1 MTLCNLYILK
11 KNNMKTLHI
20 DNKIHESFKKYCKE
34 KGYQINKLTEIIINE
49 YIKNNKK
56 DDINKKN

>member
-1 MTLCNLYILK
+1 
-11 KNNMKTLHI
+11 MKTLHI
-20 DNKIHESFKKYCKE
+20 DDKIYESFKKYCKE

>member
-1 MTLCNLYILK
+1 
-11 KNNMKTLHI
+11 MKTLHI
-20 DNKIHESFKKYCKE
+20 DDKIHESFKKYCKE